1 MFYELKRFE
10 IRGFAPTNKVVA
22 EKDVIKN
29 DQIISAVLTQAKYN
43 RTQKG
48 VPSGY
53 WTPMASLITPIITAK
68 DQGKTISD
76 SELLE
81 LLKATSNAIRK

>member
-1 MFYELKRFE
+1 
-10 IRGFAPTNKVVA
+10 
-22 EKDVIKN
+22 
-29 DQIISAVLTQAKYN
+29 
-43 RTQKG
+43 
-48 VPSGY
+48 
-53 WTPMASLITPIITAK
+53 MASLITPIITAK